1 MTDTTTPLPPVVDR
15 DAWTAQVPSTASAT
29 PTGPESRSLI
39 SALATCALCCRVM
52 AHRSRA
58 IRAGAR
64 HTPPT
69 YTGAVIQ

>member
-15 DAWTAQVPSTASAT
+15 DTWT
-29 PTGPESRSLI
+29 TGPVDSVSDTHRAGVALLI
-39 SALATCALCCRVM
+39 SALATCALCCKVM

-58 IRAGAR
+58 IRASAR

>member
-1 MTDTTTPLPPVVDR
+1 MTDTPPVVDR
-15 DAWTAQVPSTASAT
+15 DTWT
-29 PTGPESRSLI
+29 TGPVDSVSDTHRAGAALLI

-58 IRAGAR
+58 ISASAR

-69 YTGAVIQ
+69 YTGAVIE